1 MIDLVRL
8 WGADPGFGDRW
19 ELYTPEWIE
28 RPRKIN
34 GALNELLEDG
44 TLRELSE
51 KFFDGVD
58 VTPRG

>member
-28 RPRKIN
+28 RPRKLN
-34 GALNELLEDG
+34 GAELVKVG
-44 TLRELSE
+44 GAS
-51 KFFDGVD
+51 GS
-58 VTPRG
+58 